1 VNDYTVKEV
10 IEQFVQPQLQ
20 EIKMRQ
26 SQIETEIGKLLEEGS
41 PWGREQVQNV
51 IARVDANT
59 RRINEVVEKILT
71 PDGVSNLIAQALK
84 DNQAT
89 GIDTRERRI
98 RYAAFGI
105 SALVFLIQIVSLVLY
120 AKYRG

>member
-1 VNDYTVKEV
+1 MNDYTVKEV